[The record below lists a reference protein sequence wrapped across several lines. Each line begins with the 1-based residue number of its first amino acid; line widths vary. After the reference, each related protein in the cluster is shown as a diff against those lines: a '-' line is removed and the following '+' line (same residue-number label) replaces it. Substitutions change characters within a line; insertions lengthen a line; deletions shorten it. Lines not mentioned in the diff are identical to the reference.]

1 MLPKPTLDIH
11 LAQLDQLATPASWN
25 TPALCFLRVIARLL
39 GSFTAPSTPSRSP
52 FQASS
57 RPPTPCLT
65 LRCGWEPLEP
75 QASLHCLV
83 PFLSD
88 HVIDRPHVE
97 TPLRCCA
104 RAQYVHGCLP
114 VPTWLD
120 LPFLPHD
127 QLGNIIGC
135 PVSSLTPCHDLSR
148 ILPLSVCISDSHL
161 LLSIYPDL

>member
-97 TPLRCCA
+97 TPLDAVPELSMFTAVCPSPP
-104 RAQYVHGCLP
+104 GWTCLFSLM
-114 VPTWLD
+114 T
-120 LPFLPHD
+120 
-127 QLGNIIGC
+127 
-135 PVSSLTPCHDLSR
+135 SSGTSLAVQCH
-148 ILPLSVCISDSHL
+148 P
-161 LLSIYPDL
+161 